1 MNMEKPHFG
10 QDAQRD
16 PIDGTHDL
24 SEADLTPIS
33 AADDAA
39 LDAVHDEKYL
49 AGAVENEQ
57 AMREGEDPE
66 DRKAA

>member
-39 LDAVHDEKYL
+39 LDEMRDEDYL
-49 AGAVENEQ
+49 AGAVAHEQ
-57 AMREGEDPE
+57 EMLKGEDE
-66 DRKAA
+66 VREAA